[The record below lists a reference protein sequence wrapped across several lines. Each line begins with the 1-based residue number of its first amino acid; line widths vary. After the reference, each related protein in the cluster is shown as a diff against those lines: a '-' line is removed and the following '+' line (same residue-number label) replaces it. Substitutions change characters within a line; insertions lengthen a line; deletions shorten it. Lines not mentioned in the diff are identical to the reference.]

1 MAKTKN
7 NNKVQEFSWKSNLRA
22 LAWGLLIATMFMVI
36 SLPSMILILFGM
48 MPSIFAWIIDKSE
61 KKYAMFSVLGMNLSG
76 LLPYLMDIWFQD
88 HSTEAA
94 ISILSN
100 LFDIMVIYGAAIF
113 GWILYVSLPPM
124 IIMFLMVI
132 ADRRIVLLESNQR
145 KITKEWGEDI
155 INDFESLGN
164 TTNEADIKT

>member
-1 MAKTKN
+1 MAKTEN
-7 NNKVQEFSWKSNLRA
+7 NSKEQQFSWKSNLRA

-88 HSTEAA
+88 HTTEAA

-100 LFDIMVIYGAAIF
+100 LFDLMVIYGAAIF
-113 GWILYVSLPPM
+113 GWILYVSLPPV
-124 IIMFLMVI
+124 IITFLIVI
-132 ADRRIVLLESNQR
+132 SDRRIVLLESNQR

-155 INDFESLGN
+155 INDFKSLSN
-164 TTNEADIKT
+164 TKNEADIQT

>member
-1 MAKTKN
+1 
-7 NNKVQEFSWKSNLRA
+7 
-22 LAWGLLIATMFMVI
+22 
-36 SLPSMILILFGM
+36 MILILFGM